1 MDQTQTSTQPEQIPA
16 EEKQKNIV
24 ISPIQLLVNATL
36 VAYQRGAFT
45 MKEAGL
51 ISQAI
56 DYFTVETKQ
65 AKLPEINDINNKS
78 DKSENDKN
86 EKVVFQSQ

>member
-1 MDQTQTSTQPEQIPA
+1 MDQNSQPQQET
-16 EEKQKNIV
+16 QKNIV

-65 AKLPEINDINNKS
+65 AKLPEINDNNTKS
-78 DKSENDKN
+78 DKSEEEKKEKNDK
-86 EKVVFQSQ
+86 VIFQSQ

>member
-1 MDQTQTSTQPEQIPA
+1 MDQTSQSQQTPLQQET
-16 EEKQKNIV
+16 QKNIV

-56 DYFTVETKQ
+56 DYFTIETKQ
-65 AKLPEINDINNKS
+65 AKLPEIND
-78 DKSENDKN
+78 KSEEEKKEKN
-86 EKVVFQSQ
+86 EKVIFQSQ

>member
-1 MDQTQTSTQPEQIPA
+1 MDQTSTEQPQQET
-16 EEKQKNIV
+16 QKNIV

-78 DKSENDKN
+78 ENDKN
-86 EKVVFQSQ
+86 EKVIFQSQ

>member
-1 MDQTQTSTQPEQIPA
+1 MDQNSQPQQET
-16 EEKQKNIV
+16 QKNIV

-65 AKLPEINDINNKS
+65 AKLPEIND
-78 DKSENDKN
+78 KSEEEKK
-86 EKVVFQSQ
+86 EKVIFQSQ

>member
-1 MDQTQTSTQPEQIPA
+1 MDQTPTEQTPQQQET
-16 EEKQKNIV
+16 QKNIV

-45 MKEAGL
+45 MKETSL
-51 ISQAI
+51 ISQAV

-65 AKLPEINDINNKS
+65 AVIPEINNIKQ
-78 DKSENDKN
+78 ENDKKEITNN
-86 EKVVFQSQ
+86 EKVIFQSQ

>member
-1 MDQTQTSTQPEQIPA
+1 MDKNSTEQPQPQQET
-16 EEKQKNIV
+16 KKNIV

-45 MKEAGL
+45 MKETSL

-65 AKLPEINDINNKS
+65 AVIPEINNKQ
-78 DKSENDKN
+78 ENDKKETNDN
-86 EKVVFQSQ
+86 EKVIFQSQ

>member
-1 MDQTQTSTQPEQIPA
+1 MDQNSTEQSQPQQET
-16 EEKQKNIV
+16 KKNIV

-36 VAYQRGAFT
+36 VAYQLGAFT
-45 MKEAGL
+45 MKETSL

-65 AKLPEINDINNKS
+65 AVIPEINNKQ
-78 DKSENDKN
+78 ENDKKETNDN
-86 EKVVFQSQ
+86 EKVIFQSQ